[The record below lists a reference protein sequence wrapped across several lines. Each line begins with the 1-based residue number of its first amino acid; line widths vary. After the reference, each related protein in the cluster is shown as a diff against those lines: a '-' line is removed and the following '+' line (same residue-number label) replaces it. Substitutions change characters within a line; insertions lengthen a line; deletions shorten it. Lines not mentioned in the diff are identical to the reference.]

1 MRNWTHRFE
10 LKIPSSKN
18 YYHYEYLYIPVE
30 NTNVSKS
37 STGSKISSIDP
48 FRVMAMFMGLP
59 ENEFNIHY
67 PKHNFSVVKLG
78 ILKTTDATPRILIYH
93 DDFFLPEGE
102 NGEYVQDTIG
112 MSLELRGRDDGTV

>member
-30 NTNVSKS
+30 NANGSKS
-37 STGSKISSIDP
+37 STGSKISIDP
-48 FRVMAMFMGLP
+48 FNVMAMFMGLP
-59 ENEFNIHY
+59 ENEFNY
-67 PKHNFSVVKLG
+67 SKPKYKFDLYKHG
-78 ILKTTDATPRILIYH
+78 ILKTIDATPALLIYH
-93 DDFFLPEGE
+93 NDFFVPEGN

-112 MSLELRGRDDGTV
+112 MSQ